1 MGQVIGQSDN
11 HATRAATKPY
21 RPPHMLSTIMH
32 VLFDIGELRITRG
45 IPGDVQKVIT
55 DGEPIQELV

>member
-11 HATRAATKPY
+11 YATRATTRPY
-21 RPPHMLSTIMH
+21 RPPHMLATIMQ

-45 IPGDVQKVIT
+45 VPSDVQKVIT
-55 DGEPIQELV
+55 DGEPIPELV